1 MHVTVICKFQCEIYN
16 CLEKGPLFFQN
27 LDLHL
32 SLLDEYFIDICETSF
47 LFTLL
52 SLNCS
57 SL

>member
-16 CLEKGPLFFQN
+16 CFEKGPLFFQN
-27 LDLHL
+27 LNLHL

-52 SLNCS
+52 S
-57 SL
+57 